1 MRWMS
6 EHATVIISTKPLHFL
21 ISQSFHLN
29 VQLILDFLYC
39 PPSPLVWEAYMASC
53 KVCFF
58 WDISWSG
65 CWQSR
70 GVHDPIWSGCFQL
83 QLSHCYFCQILA
95 GSISTLLPRTLLETY
110 TVPPSFL
117 CWRCR
122 PPQAYELVSLHLITP
137 FLPFHTAHFS
147 DGNTP
152 RSPNAPSAGW
162 WRVGWVPSQGSAL
175 RQVGKNRLLLD
186 RLFRKEPICLSQLCA
201 CSSQLQSGLLALFD
215 SVTLSSG

>member
-1 MRWMS
+1 MS

-21 ISQSFHLN
+21 ISQSFHLK

-53 KVCFF
+53 KICFF

-70 GVHDPIWSGCFQL
+70 GVHDPIWSGSFQL

-95 GSISTLLPRTLLETY
+95 GSISTLLPPNPSGNIQSASKFSLLEMWT
-110 TVPPSFL
+110 T
-117 CWRCR
+117 
-122 PPQAYELVSLHLITP
+122 QACELVSLHLITP

-152 RSPNAPSAGW
+152 KSANAPSAGW

-175 RQVGKNRLLLD
+175 RQVGRNRLLLD
-186 RLFRKEPICLSQLCA
+186 RLFRKEPVCLSQLCA

>member
-1 MRWMS
+1 MS

-21 ISQSFHLN
+21 ISQSFHLK

-70 GVHDPIWSGCFQL
+70 GVHDPIWSGSFQL

-95 GSISTLLPRTLLETY
+95 GSISTLLPPNPSGNIHSASKFSLLEMWT
-110 TVPPSFL
+110 TPGLWVSFLALDNTLPSFSYSPL
-117 CWRCR
+117 LRWKH
-122 PPQAYELVSLHLITP
+122 PQVS
-137 FLPFHTAHFS
+137 
-147 DGNTP
+147 
-152 RSPNAPSAGW
+152 
-162 WRVGWVPSQGSAL
+162 
-175 RQVGKNRLLLD
+175 
-186 RLFRKEPICLSQLCA
+186 
-201 CSSQLQSGLLALFD
+201 
-215 SVTLSSG
+215 